1 MVVAKSHKKK
11 QVFSTIVV
19 FVLLIYPVLQTYG
32 YDHYNFAFIIMT
44 VLSILALFRTGMK
57 SYMPKLLN
65 YYFLFWGLSHVLM
78 ASSISSIIPIG
89 VIRTY
94 LVYNMLFKEFDYA
107 KCLKIY
113 NILVVIFLSFFFF
126 QEFIY
131 ASTGYRVLGVS
142 QSLPLALD
150 VEDASSH
157 LEKMITSERSSSFF
171 SEPAHFVQFLL
182 PLFALKL
189 FKPLRRSDRVIV
201 LGIFIALLLMQ
212 SGNALLGL
220 ATIIVCFIFS
230 KYFCIVN
237 ARKIIGLLLLSSIL
251 AIGTFYYLKA
261 DMGQYIIERQDQLN
275 ADGDA
280 QSGQSGFLRIFRG
293 YYVYGALSPIEM
305 IIGAD
310 DIKRIDSAINSSGV
324 AWAFKKNDYYFN
336 VVQGLLIRT
345 GVIGM
350 VVFVLFLLWGLRKT
364 DSSGKAILL
373 TFISL
378 SFISSLLFTPT
389 MALYLLLALSLKKKK
404 GIDND
409 SKVLCIKTAKK

>member
-182 PLFALKL
+182 PLLALKL
-189 FKPLRRSDRVIV
+189 FNPVRRSDKV
-201 LGIFIALLLMQ
+201 LVVGIFISLLLMR
-212 SGNALLGL
+212 SGNALFGL
-220 ATIIVCFIFS
+220 ATISICFIFS
-230 KYFCIVN
+230 KYLRVVN
-237 ARKIIGLLLLSSIL
+237 VRKIIGLILFSSIF
-251 AIGTFYYLKA
+251 AIGTYYYLKSE
-261 DMGQYIIERQDQLN
+261 MGQYIIERQDQLS
-275 ADGDA
+275 AEGDA

-293 YYVYGALSPIEM
+293 YYVYGAMTPIEQ

-310 DIKRIDSAINSSGV
+310 DIKRIDLAISSSGV
-324 AWAFKKNDYYFN
+324 AWAFRENDYYFN

-345 GVIGM
+345 GVIGLI
-350 VVFVLFLLWGLRKT
+350 VFILILLRGLRRT

-373 TFISL
+373 TFVSL

-389 MALYLLLALSLKKKK
+389 MALYLLLAHSLEKRDGNK
-404 GIDND
+404 
-409 SKVLCIKTAKK
+409 